1 MASAAFGLCVS
12 CCSSSIN
19 LSLIVLIFKLGSAG
33 TEMAVKHAAMALVHF
48 PPLPIALD
56 HITVLFIANSGCAM
70 PNWCLGHHFK

>member
-1 MASAAFGLCVS
+1 MASTAFGLCVS
-12 CCSSSIN
+12 HCSSSIN
-19 LSLIVLIFKLGSAG
+19 LSLIVLIFKMGSAG

-70 PNWCLGHHFK
+70 PNWCLGHSFK

>member
-12 CCSSSIN
+12 RCASSIN

-33 TEMAVKHAAMALVHF
+33 TEMTVKHAAMALVHF

-70 PNWCLGHHFK
+70 PNWCLGHSFK